1 LIVIGNIYD
10 NVFKQNLV
18 DAGIDLGPGEHHP
31 EETLDEADFIASS
44 KNVKK
49 VEVNLKSTA

>member
-10 NVFKQNLV
+10 DDFKQNLV
-18 DAGIDLGPGEHHP
+18 DAGIDLDSGEHHP
-31 EETLDEADFIASS
+31 EETPDEADFIASS

-49 VEVNLKSTA
+49 VEVNLESTA